1 MNNTDPFISELER
14 QKQTE
19 VALRYNNGKLRW
31 SLIDWKSLE
40 SMVRVLEKG
49 AQKYDDHNWKKGMPT
64 SQISESLLRHMFAFM
79 NGEDND
85 PETNES
91 HLGHVM
97 CNAMFLIY
105 NLRENPK
112 FDDRYRNKNTE
123 ENKQI

>member
-14 QKQTE
+14 QKEKE
-19 VALRYNNGKLRW
+19 VALRYNKGKLRW

-40 SMVRVLEKG
+40 PMVRVLEKG

-85 PETNES
+85 LETNES

-97 CNAMFLIY
+97 CNVMFLIY
-105 NLRENPK
+105 NLRENSQ
-112 FDDRYRNKNTE
+112 FDDRQRKTNTE
-123 ENKQI
+123 KNR

>member
-14 QKQTE
+14 QKEKE
-19 VALRYNNGKLRW
+19 VALRYNKGKLRW

-40 SMVRVLEKG
+40 PMVRVLEKG

-85 PETNES
+85 LETNES

-97 CNAMFLIY
+97 CNVMFLIY
-105 NLRENPK
+105 NLRENPQ
-112 FDDRYRNKNTE
+112 FDDRQRKTNTE
-123 ENKQI
+123 KNR

>member
-14 QKQTE
+14 QKEKE
-19 VALRYNNGKLRW
+19 VALRYNEGKLRW

-40 SMVRVLEKG
+40 PMVRVLEKG

-85 PETNES
+85 LETNES

-97 CNAMFLIY
+97 CNVMFLIY
-105 NLRENPK
+105 NLRENPQ
-112 FDDRYRNKNTE
+112 FDDRQRKTNTE
-123 ENKQI
+123 KNR

>member
-14 QKQTE
+14 QKEKE
-19 VALRYNNGKLRW
+19 VALRYNKGKLRW

-40 SMVRVLEKG
+40 PMVRVLEKG

-85 PETNES
+85 LETNES

-97 CNAMFLIY
+97 CNVMFLIY
-105 NLRENPK
+105 NLKENPQ
-112 FDDRYRNKNTE
+112 FDDRQRKTNTE
-123 ENKQI
+123 KNR